1 MKSGIHPKYNH
12 ILYVDA
18 STGTEW
24 QGRSTMTSGEKRD
37 IDGVEHH
44 VVRLDISSYSHP
56 FFTGK
61 QRLVDSEGRIDRW
74 RRKYAE
80 AAEKQKAV
88 AAEMKKATEAKA
100 PEAEA

>member
-1 MKSGIHPKYNH
+1 MKPEIHPTYNQVLF
-12 ILYVDA
+12 IDS

-24 QGRSTMTSGEKRD
+24 TSYSTQSSAEKRE
-37 IDGVEHH
+37 IEGVEFD
-44 VVRLDISSYSHP
+44 VIRLDISSYSHP

-80 AAEKQKAV
+80 AAA
-88 AAEMKKATEAKA
+88 KKPQA
-100 PEAEA
+100 

>member
-1 MKSGIHPKYNH
+1 MKQGIHPKYNSV
-12 ILYVDA
+12 LYIDS

-24 QGRSTMTSGEKRD
+24 SAMSTMTSGETRD
-37 IDGVEHH
+37 VDGVEHF
-44 VVRLDISSYSHP
+44 VIRLDISSYSHP

-80 AAEKQKAV
+80 AAEKQKDV
-88 AAEMKKATEAKA
+88 AAKAKTETA
-100 PEAEA
+100 EAEA